1 MMHLGDH
8 YQQDQIT
15 GAASAGTGLE
25 SCHLGSW
32 PCLPPPLSTL
42 DAGEFEPDA
51 VSGDCRRD
59 TSILF
64 RLFLRWCPL
73 SPQRAFVNLSS
84 SSRREQWSKRLNF
97 GSGRD
102 LFQALI
108 TCTLFCPDST
118 VTTRICSDSY
128 CLCGIDCDDEDRL
141 ASLDF

>member
-1 MMHLGDH
+1 MMHLADH

-64 RLFLRWCPL
+64 
-73 SPQRAFVNLSS
+73 SS
-84 SSRREQWSKRLNF
+84 F
-97 GSGRD
+97 P
-102 LFQALI
+102 
-108 TCTLFCPDST
+108 TLVSIVAT
-118 VTTRICSDSY
+118 
-128 CLCGIDCDDEDRL
+128 
-141 ASLDF
+141 ASLREPLVLQPS